1 MSDPIA
7 DIMLIVYEVAGISL
21 SDTKR
26 LMVEGRLGTRL
37 RQLGCGLEAYVLL
50 VRKDPKELTILLDL
64 LTTNYTAWRREPGH
78 FVDFERRVLP
88 AVAQAHIKANRAR
101 PRLRVWCAAA
111 ATGEEP
117 WTIALSLLRAIP
129 DIVRWD
135 VAVLATDISTRALA
149 RARAGQ
155 YDARRVEAL
164 PPADRDLA
172 LEQVEPGSPVL
183 FSVKPAL
190 RALVHFARLN
200 LMEYWPIRGPFDC
213 IFCRNV
219 MIYFDHP
226 TQERL
231 VNRMAGLLAKGGT
244 LYVGHSESL
253 SAIKHPLRSIGP
265 ATYVA

>member
-1 MSDPIA
+1 
-7 DIMLIVYEVAGISL
+7 MLFRS
-21 SDTKR
+21 
-26 LMVEGRLGTRL
+26 
-37 RQLGCGLEAYVLL
+37 
-50 VRKDPKELTILLDL
+50 
-64 LTTNYTAWRREPGH
+64 PGH

-88 AVAQAHIKANRAR
+88 AVAKEQAQAQARSKTSGNR

-117 WTIALSLLRAIP
+117 WTIALSLLRAVP
-129 DIVRWD
+129 DIGHWD
-135 VAVLATDISTRALA
+135 VALLATDISTRALE
-149 RARAGQ
+149 RAKAGH
-155 YDARRVEAL
+155 YDARRVESL

-172 LEQVEPGSPVL
+172 LEQIEPGPPAL
-183 FSVKPAL
+183 YSVKPQM

-200 LMEYWPIRGPFDC
+200 LMESWPIRGPFDC

-219 MIYFDHP
+219 MIYFDHQ